1 MEDFEW
7 IM

>member
-1 MEDFEW
+1 MFEW